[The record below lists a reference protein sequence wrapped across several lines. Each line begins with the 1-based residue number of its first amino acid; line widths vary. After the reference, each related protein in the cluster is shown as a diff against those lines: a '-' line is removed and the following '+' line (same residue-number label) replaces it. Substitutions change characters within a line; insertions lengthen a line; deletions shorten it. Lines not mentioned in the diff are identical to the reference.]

1 MRKGYSFEYLA
12 KQKLIKD
19 FGKDNVIKIAIGSY
33 IGDFWVVNNEGKIL
47 KIVECKSSHSKYRPS
62 KKEKTQLKKQIEW
75 CKLHNIDWELWLK
88 EGRKLKILPS
98 NKIEEMLEE
107 AKICK

>member
-1 MRKGYSFEYLA
+1 MRKGYSFEYWVKKRLM
-12 KQKLIKD
+12 KE
-19 FGKDNVIKIAIGSY
+19 FGEDNVLKIPFWSFC
-33 IGDFWVVNNEGKIL
+33 GDFLIFDKNKVV
-47 KIVECKSSHSKYRPS
+47 KIVECKSSHSKYYPN
-62 KKEKTQLKKQIEW
+62 KKVRTQLKKQIEW